1 MASVQIGHQSSILG
15 PWLIYINHLPGG
27 LESSVKLFADDTLQ
41 ILFSTVYDPNMST
54 DQFEIWKK
62 VQNGPKNE
70 KVLV

>member
-15 PWLIYINHLPGG
+15 PWLIYINHLPDG

-54 DQFEIWKK
+54 DQFKIWKK
-62 VQNGPKNE
+62 VQNGPTNE